1 MFSIVCIVSSIFSYG
16 EVYLIQHYVIMFVSD
31 LQQVSGLLWVLRFP
45 LPIKLTSTTYIL
57 LKVTLNTITITL
69 TQFMY
74 YVCIMYVLCSSCMWH
89 IRDVWW
95 LLSGIKP
102 QSCSSCM
109 WHISDVWWLLSGIKP
124 QSCSSCMWHISDVSG
139 P

>member
-74 YVCIMYVLCSSCMWH
+74 YVCIMLIMYVAHQGCVVTI
-89 IRDVWW
+89 IRDQTTE
-95 LLSGIKP
+95 LLIMYVAHQGCVVTIIRD
-102 QSCSSCM
+102 QTTE
-109 WHISDVWWLLSGIKP
+109 LLIMYVAH
-124 QSCSSCMWHISDVSG
+124 Q
-139 P
+139 